1 MANPVLFAMVRRVRH
16 QKSLSGVTRKAFL
29 VSNNGRIYV
38 SHAAEK
44 KEGTAG
50 ELPRNE
56 GFIASDAENPW
67 PSRACALSQDLG
79 YYLRFFS
86 KRQEKKCI
94 NPKKFCGIFAT
105 MRLQ

>member
-1 MANPVLFAMVRRVRH
+1 MANLVLFAMAREAAH

-50 ELPRNE
+50 ELPQNE
-56 GFIASDAENPW
+56 GFTANDGENPW

-94 NPKKFCGIFAT
+94 NPKKFCGIFVT
-105 MRLQ
+105 IRRQ